1 MIDYLKSKALKEY
14 HKKLN
19 FVLSD
24 EAVATLIYCSRV
36 TLAEKYA
43 SLQELADK
51 T

>member
-36 TLAEKYA
+36 TLEEKYVHIRGNG
-43 SLQELADK
+43 DD
-51 T
+51 